1 MLSAEKADRE
11 AIVLNSV
18 YDNSDR
24 TPWEKW
30 VACDPFSKMSSRAS
44 ADFIP
49 AFLKMSGASRED
61 VLSGNW
67 DPSPEMQQVLGE
79 AEHARWAAFHF
90 ANGYTTMS
98 DEEFERNAENYR
110 RCAAEGKPCSNKI
123 GKNQLTRTHACLIP
137 WKDLDAL
144 SAREHAATGRD
155 VDYKM
160 TDINNVLALPMLLQA
175 GEKDR

>member
-1 MLSAEKADRE
+1 M
-11 AIVLNSV
+11 
-18 YDNSDR
+18 
-24 TPWEKW
+24 
-30 VACDPFSKMSSRAS
+30 
-44 ADFIP
+44 
-49 AFLKMSGASRED
+49 ED

-137 WKDLDAL
+137 WEALDEL
-144 SAREHAATGRD
+144 SDRENAITGGH
-155 VDYKM
+155 VDYKQM
-160 TDINNVLALPMLLQA
+160 DRNNVLVLANVLAAL
-175 GEKDR
+175 GGTKESKK